1 MKNSWLLCGVLVM
14 MAACECNDEPW
25 PETSDYLPL
34 SIGNYWNFKAT
45 GLSGDDLVEHREV
58 VDYVT
63 LNNMQYYLLV
73 STHLSPVWSGSHK
86 DSTYYRID
94 DNGFVYVYRKGFDF
108 EENRYRLDG
117 KDGDSWSYDYV
128 DQYVADMTL
137 AEVSKKIGNID
148 VEHCKDFSFNVV
160 QWADEEYTYT
170 LAPGV
175 GFLREFSDAWGG
187 GQELKSARINGH
199 EIEF

>member
-1 MKNSWLLCGVLVM
+1 MKNWLLFGVLVM
-14 MAACECNDEPW
+14 MAACECNDDPR

-34 SIGNYWNFKAT
+34 TLGNYWDFKAT

-63 LNNMQYYLLV
+63 LNNMEYYLLV
-73 STHLSPVWSGSHK
+73 STHLSPVWSGSYK

-94 DNGFVYVYRKGFDF
+94 DNGFVYVYRKGFEF

-137 AEVSKKIGNID
+137 AEVSKKIGNFD
-148 VEHCKDFSFNVV
+148 VEHCKDFSFNVE